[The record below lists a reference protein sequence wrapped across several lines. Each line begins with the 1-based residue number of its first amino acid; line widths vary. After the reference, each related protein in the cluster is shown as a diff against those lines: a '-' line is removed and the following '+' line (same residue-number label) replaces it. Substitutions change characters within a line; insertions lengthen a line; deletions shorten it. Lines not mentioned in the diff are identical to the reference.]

1 MTFCSEMMS
10 GASRVVNWRTPW
22 NRKTGSCVSSCT
34 SRAAKRK
41 ETWRHVTVWNRDQ
54 CKGAQTSRQVL
65 MLRAHPTKL
74 LQKICWH
81 WLRTLR
87 FATTRHSSQNT
98 HQACVHVRRETTLR
112 GKRWWTT
119 CNVNTTAPNVT
130 SCTQVCGAAL
140 TRERLS
146 DRCPPMTGAEWA
158 ALRPRKSATF
168 LACTR

>member
-1 MTFCSEMMS
+1 MLST
-10 GASRVVNWRTPW
+10 GRTPW
-22 NRKTGSCVSSCT
+22 NRKTGSCMSSCT

-41 ETWRHVTVWNRDQ
+41 ETWRQVTVWNRDQ
-54 CKGAQTSRQVL
+54 GKGAQTSCQVL

-87 FATTRHSSQNT
+87 GATTLHSSQNT
-98 HQACVHVRRETTLR
+98 HHTRLCALAARNPPTWKALVDHLQRKHNGTKRNLVHAGVWAT
-112 GKRWWTT
+112 
-119 CNVNTTAPNVT
+119 
-130 SCTQVCGAAL
+130 L

-158 ALRPRKSATF
+158 ALRPHKSATF
-168 LACTR
+168 FACAR

>member
-1 MTFCSEMMS
+1 MPVTD
-10 GASRVVNWRTPW
+10 ANKTNRQRTD
-22 NRKTGSCVSSCT
+22 KHDVGCSCT
-34 SRAAKRK
+34 IRAAKRK

-54 CKGAQTSRQVL
+54 CKGAQTSCQVL

-87 FATTRHSSQNT
+87 GATTRHSSQNT
-98 HQACVHVRRETTLR
+98 HHTRLCAHAARTPLR

-119 CNVNTTAPNVT
+119 CNVNTTAPKRNFVHAG
-130 SCTQVCGAAL
+130 VWAAL

-146 DRCPPMTGAEWA
+146 DRCPPMTGAESA

-168 LACTR
+168 FACAR